1 MLILFVACGPSE
13 EEVQDRI
20 DYALE
25 QQEIKHERAIKKAVD
40 DAVFQATSTTLKPKD
55 NRFENTIKYCN
66 LGTGSYD
73 GVTLSENGDSLYLDG
88 DGDEDRTNLKV
99 ENILCV
105 LTQLETPQT
114 IITRMSNTNST
125 MGLLEDNFEGI
136 KVSWTYHPDNGL
148 DIYFK
153 LEK

>member
-1 MLILFVACGPSE
+1 MK
-13 EEVQDRI
+13 
-20 DYALE
+20 
-25 QQEIKHERAIKKAVD
+25 QQEIKHERANKKAVD
-40 DAVFQATSTTLKPKD
+40 DAVFQATITTTTLKPKD
-55 NRFENTIKYCN
+55 NRFEDSIKYCN
-66 LGTGSYD
+66 LEIGSFDD
-73 GVTLSENGDSLYLDG
+73 GVTLSDNGDSLYLDG
-88 DGDEDRTNLKV
+88 DGDENRTILKV

-105 LTQLETPQT
+105 LNQLETPQT

-125 MGLLEDNFEGI
+125 MGLLEDNFDGI